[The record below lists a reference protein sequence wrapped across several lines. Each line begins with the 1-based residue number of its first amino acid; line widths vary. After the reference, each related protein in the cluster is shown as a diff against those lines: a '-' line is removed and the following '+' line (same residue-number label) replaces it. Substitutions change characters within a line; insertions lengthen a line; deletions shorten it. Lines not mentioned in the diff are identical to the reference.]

1 MTDLTIRPYAP
12 GDAAALCDIFTEVE
26 VANGGEPE
34 HTEADTRNL
43 VEAWVRDHANDTR
56 LVMAGDR
63 MVAAGLLLTPPPGG
77 QRIDLLGAVRP
88 DFQGRGIGRE
98 MLTWQFDRAR
108 SIHADVAADHDW
120 HAETSA
126 NAADKSAIALF
137 ERFEM
142 SPVRYFFGMEASL
155 DGVPSVELPDRI
167 RVTPYTDDLS
177 EAVYETHMAAFA
189 DHWGFQQRPY
199 EMWVKATLQSEE
211 FRPDLSRIG
220 FDGPDIA
227 GYVLAYNAPGNVE
240 YVGQVGTRRE
250 WRRRGLASALLA
262 ESMAAGA
269 KDGKTSAKLGV
280 DADSP
285 TGAVGVYER
294 AGFRTCQKYV
304 VYRTPLEQA

>member
-1 MTDLTIRPYAP
+1 MTELSVRPYAD
-12 GDAAALCDIFTEVE
+12 GDAAALCDVFNDVE

-34 HTEADTRNL
+34 HTETDTRNL
-43 VEAWVRDHANDTR
+43 LEAWVRDHANDTR
-56 LVMAGDR
+56 LVMSGDR
-63 MVAAGLLLTPPPGG
+63 LVAAGLLLTPPPGG
-77 QRIDLLGAVRP
+77 QHIDLLGAVHP

-98 MLTWQFDRAR
+98 LLTWQFDRAR
-108 SIHADVAADHDW
+108 TIHADVAADEDW

-126 NAADKSAIALF
+126 NGADKAATALF

-155 DGVPSVELPDRI
+155 DGVASVELPDRI
-167 RVTPYTDDLS
+167 RAAPYTEDLS

-189 DHWGFQQRPY
+189 DHWGFQRRPY
-199 EMWVKATLQSEE
+199 AMWVKLTLQSDQ

-220 FDGPDIA
+220 LDGEDIA
-227 GYVLAYNAPGNVE
+227 GYVLAYDGPGDVE

-294 AGFRTCQKYV
+294 VGFHTRQKYV
-304 VYRTPLEQA
+304 VYRTPLERA